1 MPDSGHPS
9 HRLRKPLL
17 IIEFTALAIL
27 LGSMIWFGSST
38 PPGEVLAPA
47 WLLVPA
53 LASFLVFSSFIALMY
68 LRWVVT
74 AGAERKVRHKLV
86 FALLAATM
94 SSVWLYGIA
103 NTWISLSTQ

>member
-1 MPDSGHPS
+1 MPDSGHS
-9 HRLRKPLL
+9 AHRLRKPLL

-27 LGSMIWFGSST
+27 LGSLIWFGSST

-53 LASFLVFSSFIALMY
+53 VASLLVFTSFIGLMY

-74 AGAERKVRHKLV
+74 ADAEGQIRHKLI
-86 FALLAATM
+86 FSLLASTM

-103 NTWISLSTQ
+103 NTWISLNAQ